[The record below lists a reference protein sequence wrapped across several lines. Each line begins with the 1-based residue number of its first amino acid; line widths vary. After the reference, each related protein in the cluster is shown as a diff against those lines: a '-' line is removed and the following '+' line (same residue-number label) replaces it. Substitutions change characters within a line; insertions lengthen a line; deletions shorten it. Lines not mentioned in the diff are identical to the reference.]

1 MSSSSLGLR
10 TRLAG
15 SQVPAAALSAA
26 AVTIPHALGLGL
38 LAFAPLAGDLPVATL
53 ALWSAALPG
62 AIASL
67 VAGRPGVVYAPTTV
81 VALLYAAVVAS
92 LAGSAAALGM
102 TAPQVLAACSATAA
116 LACGFQWLFG
126 ALRLASLARFL
137 PISVMHGFAAGV
149 GLAMVVGQVRGAF
162 GAGHWHP
169 LADAAANGVAA
180 LGVVAI
186 AVLAHRRWPRVPG
199 LLPGVVIVAVLA
211 WASGWGA
218 SLQPAAAA
226 GSFALPPWPDHA
238 GVPWRALLDAQGLHL
253 VSLALLMAV
262 VNSLEVLVFNQELEL
277 DHGLR
282 GDPNRALRRESAI
295 GALCALCG
303 LIPASTSASRSRI
316 VLAQAGASSS
326 AGTVHA
332 LLLLVVALTGHWWLH
347 ALPMA
352 ALAGALVLA
361 GLTQVPA
368 VMWSRA
374 YATAAPASWS
384 QSWLVALVFSV
395 AGGAGAL
402 VAGLVVAT
410 FVLLHASASSAI
422 RRSHLDGQVRSR
434 RLRRAGAEAWLAT
447 RMKRLAVIELQG
459 MMSFGVAAYMAE
471 QVRGLLRP
479 EHEWVVL
486 DVTRVPAWDTTAL
499 VQVRALGRDLLQQ
512 RRQLAVA
519 GLDPALAGQLGVEVE
534 HFADLDRA
542 AEWAEDALLVE
553 QPAMASTL
561 IAPPSDLLGELGE
574 GVSGEAHEALER
586 LFRDA
591 AFEPG
596 ACIFRAGD
604 AGRDLCIVRSG
615 HVTMSTQWPPASGL
629 RLATIGHGMAFGEMA
644 FLNGQPRTACAGA
657 EGRPVRLLL
666 LDRDAFDGW
675 AAIHPRD
682 ALVLMNNL
690 ALMGT
695 RRLAATTRQL
705 RAVLESGPTASPT
718 VPG

>member
-1 MSSSSLGLR
+1 MSSSLGLR
-10 TRLAG
+10 TRLSG
-15 SQVPAAALSAA
+15 SAVPTAALSAA

-38 LAFAPLAGDLPVATL
+38 LAFAPVAGDLPVATL

-92 LAGSAAALGM
+92 LAGAAGSLGM

-116 LACGFQWLFG
+116 LACAFQWLFG
-126 ALRLASLARFL
+126 AMRLASLARFL
-137 PISVMHGFAAGV
+137 PISVTHGFAAGV
-149 GLAMVVGQVRGAF
+149 GLAMVVGQLRHGF
-162 GAGHWHP
+162 GAGTWFP
-169 LADAAANGVAA
+169 AAPVAAHAAAA
-180 LGVVAI
+180 LGVVGI
-186 AVLAHRRWPRVPG
+186 ALLAQRRWPRMPG
-199 LLPGVVIVAVLA
+199 LLTGVVVVAAVVWLG
-211 WASGWGA
+211 GWGDA
-218 SLQPAAAA
+218 LQPAAEASA
-226 GSFALPPWPDHA
+226 FALPPWPDHA

-316 VLAQAGASSS
+316 VLARAGASSS
-326 AGTVHA
+326 AGMVHA
-332 LLLLVVALTGHWWLH
+332 LLLLLVAATGHWWLDTV
-347 ALPMA
+347 PMA
-352 ALAGALVLA
+352 CLAGALILA
-361 GLTQVPA
+361 GMTQVPPA
-368 VMWSRA
+368 LWSRS
-374 YATAAPASWS
+374 YALAAPAAWS
-384 QSWLVALVFSV
+384 QAWLVALVFCV

-434 RLRRAGAEAWLAT
+434 RLRRAASESWLAP
-447 RMKRLAVIELQG
+447 RMNRLAVIELQG

-471 QVRGLLRP
+471 QVRALLRK
-479 EHEWVVL
+479 EHEWVIL

-499 VQVRALGRDLLQQ
+499 VQVRALGRDLAHR

-519 GLDPALAGQLGVEVE
+519 GVDPSLAAQLGVHVE
-534 HFADLDRA
+534 QFADLDRA
-542 AEWAEDALLVE
+542 LEWAEDAILVE
-553 QPAMASTL
+553 QPAIASTL
-561 IAPPSDLLGELGE
+561 IAPQSDLLGELGE
-574 GVSGEAHEALER
+574 GVSDGARFALEG
-586 LFRDA
+586 
-591 AFEPG
+591 AFTHADYRSGE
-596 ACIFRAGD
+596 CIFRDGD
-604 AGRDLCIVRSG
+604 AGRELCIVRSG
-615 HVTMSTQWPPASGL
+615 HVTMATQWPPGSSL

-657 EGRPVRLLL
+657 EGRAVRLLK
-666 LDRDAFDGW
+666 LDRPAFDGW
-675 AAIHPRD
+675 AAAHPGD
-682 ALVLMNNL
+682 ALVFLNNL

-705 RAVLESGPTASPT
+705 RAVLESGPASPAM
-718 VPG
+718 PG

>member
-1 MSSSSLGLR
+1 MSSSSVGR
-10 TRLAG
+10 RAHLAG

-38 LAFAPLAGDLPVATL
+38 LAFAPLAADLPVATL

-67 VAGRPGVVYAPTTV
+67 IAGRPGVVYAPTTV

-92 LAGSAAALGM
+92 LAGSATALGM
-102 TAPQVLAACSATAA
+102 TAPQVLAACGATAA

-149 GLAMVVGQVRGAF
+149 GLAMVVGQLRNGF
-162 GAGHWHP
+162 GAGHWYP
-169 LADAAANGVAA
+169 LGATALHAGAA
-180 LGVVAI
+180 LAVIAI
-186 AVLAHRRWPRVPG
+186 ALLAQRRWPRVPG
-199 LLPGVVIVAVLA
+199 LLAGVVLVAVAA
-211 WASGWGA
+211 WATGWGA
-218 SLQPAAAA
+218 GLEPAAAVE
-226 GSFALPPWPDHA
+226 SFALPPWPDHA
-238 GVPWRALLDAQGLHL
+238 GVPWRALIESQGSHL

-262 VNSLEVLVFNQELEL
+262 VNSLEVLVFNQELDL

-326 AGTVHA
+326 AGMVHA

-347 ALPMA
+347 DLPMA
-352 ALAGALVLA
+352 CLAGALILA

-368 VMWSRA
+368 AMWSRS
-374 YATAAPASWS
+374 YAKAAPASWS
-384 QSWLVALVFSV
+384 QSWLVALVFSI

-402 VAGLVVAT
+402 VAGLVVGT
-410 FVLLHASASSAI
+410 FVLLRASASSAI

-434 RLRRAGAEAWLAT
+434 RLRRAAAETWLAP
-447 RMKRLAVIELQG
+447 RMNRLAVIELQG
-459 MMSFGVAAYMAE
+459 MMSFGVAASMAE

-479 EHEWVVL
+479 GHEWVIL

-499 VQVRALGRDLLQQ
+499 VQVRALGRDLVQQ
-512 RRQLAVA
+512 RRQLALA
-519 GLDPALAGQLGVEVE
+519 GLDPGLAPQLGIHVEQ
-534 HFADLDRA
+534 FADLDRA
-542 AEWAEDALLVE
+542 LEWAEDALLVE
-553 QPAMASTL
+553 LPALASTL
-561 IAPPSDLLGELGE
+561 IAPQSDLLGELGE
-574 GVSGEAHEALER
+574 GLAENAQAALEH
-586 LFRDA
+586 LFQQA
-591 AFEPG
+591 EYGPG
-596 ACIFRAGD
+596 ECIFRDGD
-604 AGRDLCIVRSG
+604 ALRELCIVRSG
-615 HVTMSTQWPPASGL
+615 HVTMATQWPPGSGL

-657 EGRPVRLLL
+657 EGRPVRLVL
-666 LDRDAFDGW
+666 LDRPTFDSW
-675 AAIHPRD
+675 AAAYPRD

-705 RAVLESGPTASPT
+705 RAVLESGPTSSPA

>member
-1 MSSSSLGLR
+1 MRSSSLGSR
-10 TRLAG
+10 RRLAA
-15 SQVPAAALSAA
+15 SQVPTAALSAA

-38 LAFAPLAGDLPVATL
+38 LAFAPMAGHLPVATL

-67 VAGRPGVVYAPTTV
+67 VIGRPGVVYAPTTV

-92 LAGSAAALGM
+92 LAGSAASLGM
-102 TAPQVLAACSATAA
+102 TPAQVLAACSATAA

-149 GLAMVVGQVRGAF
+149 GLSMVVGQLRGGF

-169 LADAAANGVAA
+169 LGDVVANGAAAFAV
-180 LGVVAI
+180 LAI
-186 AVLAHRRWPRVPG
+186 AVLAHRRWPRLPG
-199 LLPGVVIVAVLA
+199 LLPGVVVVAVVA
-211 WASGWGA
+211 WVTGSGAG
-218 SLQPAAAA
+218 LQPAAAA
-226 GSFALPPWPDHA
+226 ESFALPPWPDHA
-238 GVPWRALLDAQGLHL
+238 NVPWRALLEAQGLHL

-326 AGTVHA
+326 AGAVHA

-352 ALAGALVLA
+352 CLAGALILA
-361 GLTQVPA
+361 GLTQVPK
-368 VMWSRA
+368 VMWSRP
-374 YATAAPASWS
+374 YAKSAPASWA
-384 QSWLVALVFSV
+384 QSWLVALVFSI

-434 RLRRAGAEAWLAT
+434 RLRRAAAEAWLT
-447 RMKRLAVIELQG
+447 PRMKRLAVIELQG

-479 EHEWVVL
+479 EHEWVIL

-499 VQVRALGRDLLQQ
+499 VQVRALGRDLAQQ
-512 RRQLAVA
+512 RRQIALA
-519 GLDPALAGQLGVEVE
+519 GLDAALASQLGIHVEQ
-534 HFADLDRA
+534 FADLDRA
-542 AEWAEDALLVE
+542 VEWAEDALLVE
-553 QPAMASTL
+553 QPAIASTL
-561 IAPPSDLLGELGE
+561 IAPHSELLGELGE
-574 GVSGEAHEALER
+574 GIAEGAQAALER
-586 LFRDA
+586 LFEHA
-591 AFEPG
+591 AFGPG
-596 ACIFRAGD
+596 DCIFRDGD
-604 AGRDLCIVRSG
+604 PGRQLCIVRSG

-644 FLNGQPRTACAGA
+644 FLNGQRRTACAGA
-657 EGRPVRLLL
+657 EGREVRLLL
-666 LDRDAFDGW
+666 LDRATFDAW
-675 AAIHPRD
+675 AVAYPRD
-682 ALVLMNNL
+682 ALTLMNNL

-705 RAVLESGPTASPT
+705 RAVLESGPAASPA
-718 VPG
+718 VPR

>member
-1 MSSSSLGLR
+1 MSSSLGLR
-10 TRLAG
+10 TRLSG
-15 SQVPAAALSAA
+15 SAVPTAALSAA

-38 LAFAPLAGDLPVATL
+38 LAFAPVAGGLPVATL

-92 LAGSAAALGM
+92 LADAAGALGM
-102 TAPQVLAACSATAA
+102 SAAQVLAACSATAA
-116 LACGFQWLFG
+116 LSCAFQWLFG
-126 ALRLASLARFL
+126 VLRLASLARFL

-149 GLAMVVGQVRGAF
+149 GLAMVVGQVRGGF
-162 GAGHWHP
+162 GAGAWYP
-169 LADAAANGVAA
+169 TGPVLAHAIAA
-180 LGVVAI
+180 LAVVAIALLAQRRWPRMPGLLTGVVVVAI
-186 AVLAHRRWPRVPG
+186 AV
-199 LLPGVVIVAVLA
+199 
-211 WASGWGA
+211 WAGGWGT
-218 SLQPAAAA
+218 SLEPAAVTDA
-226 GSFALPPWPDHA
+226 FALPPWPDHA

-262 VNSLEVLVFNQELEL
+262 VNSLEVLVFNQELAL

-316 VLAQAGASSS
+316 VLARAGASSS
-326 AGTVHA
+326 AGMVHA
-332 LLLLVVALTGHWWLH
+332 LLLLLVAATGHWWLDTV
-347 ALPMA
+347 PMA
-352 ALAGALVLA
+352 CLSGALILAGM
-361 GLTQVPA
+361 TQVPA
-368 VMWSRA
+368 AMWSRT
-374 YATAAPASWS
+374 YAKAAPAPWS
-384 QSWLVALVFSV
+384 QSWLVALVFCV

-410 FVLLHASASSAI
+410 FVLLHASASSVI

-434 RLRRAGAEAWLAT
+434 RLRRAASESWLAS
-447 RMKRLAVIELQG
+447 RMNRLAVVELHG

-471 QVRGLLRP
+471 QVRTLLRAD
-479 EHEWVVL
+479 HEWVVL
-486 DVTRVPAWDTTAL
+486 DVTRVPAWDATAL
-499 VQVRALGRDLLQQ
+499 VQVRALGRDLAHQ

-519 GLDPALAGQLGVEVE
+519 GIDPALVPQLGVHVE
-534 HFADLDRA
+534 SFADLDRA
-542 AEWAEDALLVE
+542 LEWAEDAILVE
-553 QPAMASTL
+553 QPAIASTL
-561 IAPPSDLLGELGE
+561 IAPHSDVLGELGE
-574 GVSGEAHEALER
+574 GVSDRARHALEG
-586 LFRDA
+586 
-591 AFEPG
+591 AFTHADYRAG
-596 ACIFRAGD
+596 DCIFRDGD
-604 AGRDLCIVRSG
+604 AGRELCIVRSG
-615 HVTMSTQWPPASGL
+615 HVTMATQWPPGTSL

-657 EGRPVRLLL
+657 EGRDVRLLK
-666 LDRDAFDGW
+666 LDRPDFEDW
-675 AAIHPRD
+675 AEAYPAD
-682 ALVLMNNL
+682 ALVFLNNL

-705 RAVLESGPTASPT
+705 RAVLESGPASPA

>member
-1 MSSSSLGLR
+1 MSSSLGLR
-10 TRLAG
+10 TRLAR
-15 SQVPAAALSAA
+15 SAVPTAAMSAA

-38 LAFAPLAGDLPVATL
+38 LAFAPVAGDLPVATL

-92 LAGSAAALGM
+92 LAGAATSLGM

-126 ALRLASLARFL
+126 AMRLASLARFL
-137 PISVMHGFAAGV
+137 PISVTHGFAAGV
-149 GLAMVVGQVRGAF
+149 GLAMVVGQLRSGF
-162 GAGHWHP
+162 GAGTWSLSAHVAVH
-169 LADAAANGVAA
+169 AAAA
-180 LGVVAI
+180 LGVVGV
-186 AVLAHRRWPRVPG
+186 AVLAQRRWPRMPG
-199 LLPGVVIVAVLA
+199 LLTGVVAVAVLVGLG
-211 WASGWGA
+211 GWGSA
-218 SLQPAAAA
+218 LAPAAVKS
-226 GSFALPPWPDHA
+226 GFALPPWPDHA
-238 GVPWRALLDAQGLHL
+238 GVPWRALLEAQGLHL

-316 VLAQAGASSS
+316 VLARAGASSS
-326 AGTVHA
+326 AGMVHA
-332 LLLLVVALTGHWWLH
+332 LLLLLVAATGHWWLDKV
-347 ALPMA
+347 PMA
-352 ALAGALVLA
+352 CLSGALILA

-368 VMWSRA
+368 VMWSRG
-374 YATAAPASWS
+374 YAQAAPAAWS
-384 QSWLVALVFSV
+384 QGWLVALVFCV

-410 FVLLHASASSAI
+410 FVLLRASASSAI
-422 RRSHLDGQVRSR
+422 RRGHLDGEVRSR
-434 RLRRAGAEAWLAT
+434 RLRRAVSESWLAP
-447 RMKRLAVIELQG
+447 RMNRLAVIELQG

-471 QVRGLLRP
+471 QVRALLRR
-479 EHEWVVL
+479 EHEWVIL
-486 DVTRVPAWDTTAL
+486 DVTRVPAWDATAL
-499 VQVRALGRDLLQQ
+499 VQVRALGRDLAQQ

-519 GLDPALAGQLGVEVE
+519 GADPALAAQLGVHVE
-534 HFADLDRA
+534 QFADLDRA
-542 AEWAEDALLVE
+542 LEWAEDAILVE
-553 QPAMASTL
+553 QPALASTL
-561 IAPPSDLLGELGE
+561 IGPHADLLGELGE
-574 GVSGEAHEALER
+574 GVSDEARYALEAVFTHADYR
-586 LFRDA
+586 RG
-591 AFEPG
+591 E
-596 ACIFRAGD
+596 CIFRDGD
-604 AGRDLCIVRSG
+604 SGRELCIVRSG
-615 HVTMSTQWPPASGL
+615 HVTMATQWPPGSSL

-657 EGRPVRLLL
+657 EGRAVHLLK
-666 LDRDAFDGW
+666 LDRPAFEAW
-675 AAIHPRD
+675 AADHPRD
-682 ALVLMNNL
+682 ALVFLNNL

-705 RAVLESGPTASPT
+705 RAVLENGPASPA